1 MNLVVSQIAFST
13 DKMLHFLK
21 QIPVITIQILEDGVI
36 KNDSVVLSQQR
47 ISERAAIGYSY
58 FYCTY
63 ISMNNIRVIV
73 HVFV

>member
-47 ISERAAIGYSY
+47 ISERAVIGYSY
-58 FYCTY
+58 FYYTY